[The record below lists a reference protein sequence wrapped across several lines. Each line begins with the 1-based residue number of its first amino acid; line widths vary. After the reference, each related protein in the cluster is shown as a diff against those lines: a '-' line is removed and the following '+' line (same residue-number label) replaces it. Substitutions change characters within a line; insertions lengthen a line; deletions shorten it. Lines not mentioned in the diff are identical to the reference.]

1 MLLSNCVICNS
12 KNSGFFK
19 EQEVSRLLSSLGI
32 KTILSK
38 IYLVSPLFLG
48 ILTSYCKIWNENMS
62 NQELIEEL
70 HKQIIRKFEKV
81 QGADL
86 VDMQLISTFNKRI
99 YFYFVLLI
107 FIANTPFKDKKG
119 FTITDAFQKI
129 LDESNYKPQK
139 MWVVNRFLNF
149 SIEQ

>member
-12 KNSGFFK
+12 KKSGFFK

-32 KTILSK
+32 KTSLSK

-81 QGADL
+81 
-86 VDMQLISTFNKRI
+86 
-99 YFYFVLLI
+99 
-107 FIANTPFKDKKG
+107 
-119 FTITDAFQKI
+119 
-129 LDESNYKPQK
+129 
-139 MWVVNRFLNF
+139 
-149 SIEQ
+149 